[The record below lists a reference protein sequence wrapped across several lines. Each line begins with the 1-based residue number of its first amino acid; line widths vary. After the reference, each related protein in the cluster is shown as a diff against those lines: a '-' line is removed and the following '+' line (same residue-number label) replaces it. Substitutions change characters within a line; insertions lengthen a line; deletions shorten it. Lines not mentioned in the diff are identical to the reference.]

1 MKEQNGIFKGFI
13 FKDASIKEDRT
24 RNERNEEKAFIDE
37 VMKTQTMKTTLS
49 YLRAKNL
56 FTKSDSE
63 FKTFLTE
70 LWFETYSRGNR

>member
-1 MKEQNGIFKGFI
+1 MNYK
-13 FKDASIKEDRT
+13 KDVSVKEDRT
-24 RNERNEEKAFIDE
+24 RNERSEEDAFINE

-56 FTKSDSE
+56 FTKSDNE
-63 FKTFLTE
+63 FKTFLRE